1 MTVKKD
7 ETFRFGPFLVTR
19 HADGTETWDDES
31 GHPPIRFLPEE
42 EELPQVNLDRIKL
55 TDDCVKIKED
65 KTAEPTLETQRDEVA
80 PLRRDDLPTVEQNAR
95 LFRSLGRLQAK
106 RTSGKRVWR

>member
-7 ETFRFGPFLVTR
+7 TFRFGPFLVTR

-31 GHPPIRFLPEE
+31 GHPPVRFLPEE

-55 TDDCVKIKED
+55 TDDCVKIEED

-80 PLRRDDLPTVEQNAR
+80 HRPVSHSWERQVDMNGDVYIRENEDYLDRD
-95 LFRSLGRLQAK
+95 
-106 RTSGKRVWR
+106 